1 MVFEQGAY
9 LNSYLFF
16 SLIILFLG
24 TLVLGLAGTWYRVS
38 KLNKAQGI
46 VAMFFPPLLLLF
58 GALNFS
64 QTKVPYVLLSVGI
77 VGSAAF
83 LGYTLLFEGTKAS

>member
-1 MVFEQGAY
+1 M
-9 LNSYLFF
+9 NSYLFL

-24 TLVLGLAGTWYRVS
+24 SLVLGFAGTWYRVS

-46 VAMFFPPLLLLF
+46 VAMFFPPLFLLF

-64 QTKVPYVLLSVGI
+64 QTKVPYVLLLVGFI
-77 VGSAAF
+77 GSAAF
-83 LGYTLLFEGTKAS
+83 LGYTLLFEGTNAS